1 MKLLTFMISFCM
13 QMLTEKPM
21 EKLNLS
27 NGSKK
32 ENRPEELPPLQA
44 PEPIPSPKGTPKR
57 GKGRVNEISYL

>member
-1 MKLLTFMISFCM
+1 
-13 QMLTEKPM
+13 M